1 MKSRD
6 YKLENNLPIFQQLV
20 SSGQLTQNF
29 LLASTQKLREPIPQ
43 NNSKTWT
50 SPFPK
55 QAKQGHVRSRAHT
68 SARKCIQSY
77 LIFLRTAIEKWD
89 GTAHASTSTL
99 QHKSKITIEQIKNV
113 RDCAEP
119 CPSGNHL

>member
-77 LIFLRTAIEKWD
+77 LIFPRTPSKS
-89 GTAHASTSTL
+89 GTAQHMQARARFSTNPKL
-99 QHKSKITIEQIKNV
+99 Q
-113 RDCAEP
+113 
-119 CPSGNHL
+119 